1 MDETRYVFIL
11 RKNFPILRYPRR
23 LRRSFDINFFNLS
36 NNRYTY
42 TKGLHMDKEYTN
54 IDSIIVDLIMDHFN
68 IQTME
73 GRATNLSDDDFDRIV
88 DVAESIYLKK
98 VVIQEKP
105 ALA

>member
-1 MDETRYVFIL
+1 M
-11 RKNFPILRYPRR
+11 
-23 LRRSFDINFFNLS
+23 
-36 NNRYTY
+36 NR
-42 TKGLHMDKEYTN
+42 ENTN
-54 IDSIIVDLIMDHFN
+54 IDTIIVDLIMDHFN

-73 GRATNLSDDDFDRIV
+73 GKPTFLSDGDFDRIV